1 MVFNLK
7 RAIAVGAMGLA
18 LLGAGQAGAAIYNIS
33 ASDDVG
39 TAIVLGVGA
48 YRFEFIGTADGGAY
62 DSANRTCFTC
72 GNLWTNSVTLRDS
85 DFATA
90 NLPGGATTLDIFSV
104 GAIGST
110 YGSALA
116 ALAAYQAGPIDHYG
130 VDIHYDVDYG
140 PIASLPYL
148 GATYPGSP
156 FVIQSTVADTYRIV
170 VTDGSRSDN
179 YGGVSLRITAVPEPA
194 TWALMIGGFG
204 LAGAMLRRRPRGVA
218 VV

>member
-1 MVFNLK
+1 MVFELK
-7 RAIAVGAMGLA
+7 RAVTAGAVGLA

-48 YRFEFIGTADGGAY
+48 YRFEFIGTANGGAY
-62 DSANRTCFTC
+62 DSANVSCFACTT
-72 GNLWTNSVTLRDS
+72 GWTNSFSLRDS
-85 DFATA
+85 GFATA
-90 NLPGGATTLDIFSV
+90 NLPGGSTTVDVFSV

-110 YGSALA
+110 YASALA
-116 ALAAYQAGPIDHYG
+116 ALAAYRAGPIDHYG
-130 VDIHYDVDYG
+130 VDIDEGVVS
-140 PIASLPYL
+140 PPYL

-156 FVIQSTVADTYRIV
+156 FVIQSTLADTYRLV
-170 VTDGSRSDN
+170 VTDTDGDYASN
-179 YGGVSLRITAVPEPA
+179 GGGVSLRITAVPEPA